1 MIIYKMSS
9 INLISK
15 TIKYV
20 GLGKDDPSFNF
31 DISGELRTDLLY
43 LKNKIGIKNRLTE
56 LGYFYLKK
64 IGSLKEQI

>member
-1 MIIYKMSS
+1 MSS

-43 LKNKIGIKNRLTE
+43 LNHASNHQND
-56 LGYFYLKK
+56 Y
-64 IGSLKEQI
+64 

>member
-20 GLGKDDPSFNF
+20 GLGKDDPSYNF
-31 DISGELRTDLLY
+31 DISGELQTDLLY
-43 LKNKIGIKNRLTE
+43 LKNKIGIKKNA
-56 LGYFYLKK
+56 K
-64 IGSLKEQI
+64 